1 MKKVFNMKGFKK
13 VLYLYKVY
21 CGRSIKPSLEDT
33 LKRPGLKQL
42 LHQRPNESKNGTLV
56 DVCDSMIY
64 KSFTDNDGKPFFQGK
79 RNIRGMFN
87 VNHSKELN
95 IQFD

>member
-1 MKKVFNMKGFKK
+1 MKGSKK

-21 CGRSIKPSLEDT
+21 CCRSIKPSQEDT

-42 LHQRPNESKNGTLV
+42 LHQRPNESKNGT
-56 DVCDSMIY
+56 CDSMIY

-87 VNHSKELN
+87 VN
-95 IQFD
+95 IQKN